1 MKKLLMLL
9 MCGGLLVGC
18 SSQYSVKVTDGDKEM
33 ISGGE
38 VSITKQDIFEYLLD
52 KNGANE
58 IVNEVLTTIADK
70 EVNDQEALDKLVK
83 QREEDYAKYAGGDL
97 EKYAKN
103 LGYDSKDDYIKAVL
117 VPDAK
122 QELLRN
128 KYINENLETLIKNY
142 QICSFKKIVV
152 DKESTA
158 LSYIEKATDEEAF
171 NKLMKEN
178 SDKSE
183 DSGIVTKNSS
193 LDDNLK
199 KQLETLS
206 AVSKDGVYKEAIKLS
221 DDTYAVLYLYNT
233 DHKNTDDLTN
243 TLSNDSDVKDEINAS
258 YLKKY
263 QFTVNDDKI
272 KKAIEKISSNYV
284 E

>member
-18 SSQYSVKVTDGDKEM
+18 SSQYSVKVTDNNKEM
-33 ISGGE
+33 ISGSE
-38 VSITKQDIFEYLLD
+38 LKITKQDIFEYLLD

-58 IVNEVLTTIADK
+58 IVNEALTTIADK

-83 QREEDYAKYAGGDL
+83 QREEDYAKYANGDL

-103 LGYDSKDDYIKAVL
+103 LGYASKDDYIQAVL

-122 QELLRN
+122 QELLRK
-128 KYINENLETLIKNY
+128 KYIDENLETLIKNY

-158 LSYIEKATDEEAF
+158 LSLIDKATNQEAF
-171 NKLMKEN
+171 DQLMKDN
-178 SDKSE
+178 ADKSE

-199 KQLETLS
+199 KKLETLS
-206 AVSKDGVYKEAIKLS
+206 AVDKDGVYKEAIKLS
-221 DDTYAVLYLYNT
+221 DDSYAVLYLYNT
-233 DHKNTDDLTN
+233 DHKNTEDLTN

-263 QFTVNDDKI
+263 QFTVNDDKL